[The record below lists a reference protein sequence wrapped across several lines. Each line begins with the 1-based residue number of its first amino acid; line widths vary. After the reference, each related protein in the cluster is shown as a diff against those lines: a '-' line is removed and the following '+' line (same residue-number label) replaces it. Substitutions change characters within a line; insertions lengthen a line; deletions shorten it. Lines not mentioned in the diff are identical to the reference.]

1 MHIAITE
8 ELIWLLHRE
17 RVNAGV
23 RAWLVSHVPK
33 KSRKENCRMRGVW
46 RMVPLSLRPAGCR

>member
-1 MHIAITE
+1 MHVMITE

-23 RAWLVSHVPK
+23 RAWLVSQALK
-33 KSRKENCRMRGVW
+33 ESREEACRVRGPW
-46 RMVPLSLRPAGCR
+46 RLLPLSLRPAACR

>member
-1 MHIAITE
+1 MHIVITE

-23 RAWLVSHVPK
+23 RAWLVSQALKESSEK
-33 KSRKENCRMRGVW
+33 KCRNRAAW
-46 RMVPLSLRPAGCR
+46 RIVPLNLRPAHCR